1 MRLDPLAI
9 DAKGFHELIE
19 TLRFDY
25 HKWDAWLSGTL
36 RVLPEALLLA
46 RDELDDAITTCAAVN
61 EALGRVTAAL
71 RDDRA
76 AQDRLAIPRPVQ
88 ELIQAEVDW
97 PFQIARYD
105 LIPTDTGWM
114 IPEFNEDAPGG
125 FNEAVAAN
133 PLFGPALAHGQVAGD
148 FARSFLDA
156 VPAGE
161 RCALIYATG
170 YAEDLQHMLMLADL
184 LRERGVDCVLASP
197 EQLRCGMF
205 GRPRVQD
212 RPVDW
217 ILRFFPGEWYPFIQ
231 NLRDW
236 RRAVARVPVVNPIG
250 RALRQ
255 TKALYAFWQEHPGIT
270 QADRAL
276 LNRHTPFT
284 RWFDPA
290 DIPALAAE
298 REPWVL
304 KKAFGRMGD
313 SVLIGR
319 SCKPID
325 WQRTLDDAA
334 RHPGEYLLQQAF
346 QPNALPSSSGP
357 PQHPALGI
365 YLINGRF
372 AGCYSRTDE
381 IGFTT
386 HEAYYVVTAVA
397 DP

>member
-1 MRLDPLAI
+1 MRLDPLAV
-9 DAKGFHELIE
+9 DTNGFHELIE
-19 TLRFDY
+19 NLRFDF

-36 RVLPEALLLA
+36 RVLPEALLVT
-46 RDELDDAITTCAAVN
+46 RDELDDAIRTCDAVN
-61 EALGRVTAAL
+61 AALARATALL

-76 AQDRLAIPRPVQ
+76 LQDRLAIPKPVQ

-105 LIPTDTGWM
+105 LIPTDAGWM

-133 PLFGPALAHGQVAGD
+133 PLFGPVLAHGQVAGD
-148 FARSFLDA
+148 FARAFLEG
-156 VPAGE
+156 VPSGE
-161 RCALIYATG
+161 RCALVYATG

-184 LRERGVDCVLASP
+184 LRDHGVDCVLASP
-197 EQLRCGMF
+197 EQLRCGLF
-205 GRPRVQD
+205 GRPRFEGK
-212 RPVDW
+212 PVDW
-217 ILRFFPGEWYPFIQ
+217 ILRFFPGEWYPFIH

-236 RRAVARVPVVNPIG
+236 RRTVSRVPVVNPIG

-255 TKALYAFWQEHPGIT
+255 TKALYALWQEHPGIT
-270 QADRAL
+270 ETDRGL
-276 LNRHTPFT
+276 LGRHTPQT

-290 DIPALAAE
+290 DAPALAAH

-313 SVLIGR
+313 SVAIGR
-319 SCKPID
+319 NCKPIE
-325 WQRTLDDAA
+325 WQRALDDAC
-334 RHPGEYLLQQAF
+334 RHPREYLLQRAF
-346 QPNALPSSSGP
+346 QPIALPSSTGR

-386 HEAYYVVTAVA
+386 HEAYYVVTAVE